1 MVKKEEDL
9 KPTDTDYYEERVQ
22 VVQPKKRLAG
32 FTSFQEEEAQPG
44 LGAFDFQNM
53 KKASEVTL
61 MSKSMT
67 PLEGMRGG
75 KMWPDYQQSFLG
87 SLQREW
93 RSMHDRQQP

>member
-44 LGAFDFQNM
+44 LGP
-53 KKASEVTL
+53 ST
-61 MSKSMT
+61 SRT
-67 PLEGMRGG
+67 R
-75 KMWPDYQQSFLG
+75 
-87 SLQREW
+87 R
-93 RSMHDRQQP
+93 RHRR